1 MKWLKR
7 LLIKLQRIAVL
18 ALALLQPASVW
29 AVEKANGGLFEGE
42 GADPLITPA
51 GYAFSIWSVIV
62 LGTIAYAIYQLLPI
76 SYSKTIYDRIAARSS
91 LTFIGFGLWIWSASN
106 EWLWAT
112 VFIFAAMGLLLRSV
126 FLDLLDA
133 SLTSPER
140 WIVTGTFALYYGWTT
155 VAVFANLSSALT
167 FYGWPVTGL
176 WGILWQAGVLTAA
189 TAISLRLLAEVEYQK
204 AYYATILW
212 AFVAIGVGAVLA
224 GWKAIPLALIAVTA
238 TCLIGLKGLKI
249 YRSRNSL
256 KLSGVH
262 HAV

>member
-7 LLIKLQRIAVL
+7 LLSKLQRIAVL
-18 ALALLQPASVW
+18 ALALLQPATVW
-29 AVEKANGGLFEGE
+29 AVEKANGGLFEGD

-62 LGTIAYAIYQLLPI
+62 LGTIAYAIYQLLPV
-76 SYSKTIYDRIAARSS
+76 SYPKTIYDRIAARSS
-91 LTFIGFGLWIWSASN
+91 LIFIGFGAWIWCASN
-106 EWLWAT
+106 EWLWTT

-126 FLDLLDA
+126 FLDLLNA
-133 SLTSPER
+133 SLASPER

-176 WGILWQAGVLTAA
+176 LGILWQAGMLLAA
-189 TAISLRLLAEVEYQK
+189 AAISLRLLKEVEYQTG
-204 AYYATILW
+204 YYAAILW
-212 AFVAIGVGAVLA
+212 AFVAISVGSVLG
-224 GWKAIPLALIAVTA
+224 GWKALPLALIAATA
-238 TCLIGLKGLKI
+238 TCLIGINGVKN
-249 YRSRNSL
+249 YRSRNSQ
-256 KLSGVH
+256 KLPGAR